1 MFAYLVRKT
10 IFSIVVLFFS
20 SIVIFGLVAL
30 GPDPLTE
37 LKLNRALHRPISRRI
52 TAQYGLDQPYPS
64 SMASG

>member
-37 LKLNRALHRPISRRI
+37 LKLNPRLHRPISS
-52 TAQYGLDQPYPS
+52 A
-64 SMASG
+64 